1 MRSIFLGLI
10 LSLCSLNTYSQALYR
25 TIDSKAMGQDRN
37 VKILKP
43 RDYAQNTD
51 KTYPLIIVLDGDYLF
66 EPVAGNVD
74 YLSFWGQIPEC
85 FVVGINQAATR
96 NDDCA
101 LDPDTG
107 MPAAQSAQFIDFMI
121 EIKSILQQEYRIAPF
136 TLIIG
141 KDMTANVSAFNLLL
155 KDVPVQ
161 AMLHIEPEFTEVIT
175 DNLIPKAKNT
185 KQFYGIYAASSVQK
199 KSLQALF
206 NAKTAATDE
215 VAKSNKK
222 ITYETIAGTNTYDVA
237 MQAIPRGL
245 KFLFKEFAVID
256 AQEFLN
262 EKTATGE
269 LKNKSDLSALDK
281 LKEKYASIKSSY
293 GINMQVR
300 LVDVVSIAEYLIEKK
315 QWDALMDVSAFSH
328 KNFPNLLYGKF
339 IEGMAYEGLGR
350 PDRAIKSYNA
360 AYVLDNAVGIDK
372 NMVLDKIEYLQ
383 SKK

>member
-10 LSLCSLNTYSQALYR
+10 LSLCGLNTYSQALYR

-51 KTYPLIIVLDGDYLF
+51 KNYSLVIVLDGDHLF

-74 YLSFWGQIPEC
+74 YLSYWGQIPDC
-85 FVVGINQAATR
+85 FVVGINQAASR

-107 MPAAQSAQFIDFMI
+107 MPAAQSAQFIDFII

-136 TLIIG
+136 TIIISKG
-141 KDMTANVSAFNLLL
+141 LTANVSAFNLLL

-175 DNLIPKAKNT
+175 SNLIPKANSI
-185 KQFYGIYAASSVQK
+185 KQFYGIYTASSAPN

-206 NAKTAATDE
+206 NAKTTATDGI
-215 VAKSNKK
+215 AASDKK
-222 ITYETIAGTNTYDVA
+222 IIYETIAGTNTYDVA
-237 MQAIPRGL
+237 VQAIPRGL

-256 AQEFLN
+256 AKEFLN

-269 LKNKSDLSALDK
+269 LKKSDLSAMDK
-281 LKEKYASIKSSY
+281 LKEKYAFIKSAY
-293 GINMQVR
+293 GITMNVR
-300 LVDVVSIAEYLIEKK
+300 LVDIVSIAEYLIEKK
-315 QWDALMDVSAFSH
+315 QWDALMDVSQFSH
-328 KNFPNLLYGKF
+328 KNYPTLLYGKF
-339 IEGMAYEGLGR
+339 IEGMAYEGMGR